1 MEWDAAGIRP
11 TDPQLI
17 EKVRDTVGLYL
28 NPPERA
34 LVLCADEKSQIQALD
49 RSQPTLPMRPGQ
61 VERRTYDYKRHGT
74 TPLFAALDVATGQGH
89 RRTASEAPQYR
100 VPQVGGSH

>member
-17 EKVRDTVGLYL
+17 EKVRDIVGLYL

-61 VERRTYDYKRHGT
+61 VERRTMT
-74 TPLFAALDVATGQGH
+74 TNVTAP
-89 RRTASEAPQYR
+89 RRCSLRWTSPRARS
-100 VPQVGGSH
+100 